1 MAWSKTIVHWQDA
14 GRVFISVPFTWYLP
28 KAKTLATWF
37 MQAGHYVY
45 IGGPAVELMPEYLS
59 GVANQ
64 IGGDLHPLPLARHN
78 PDATFTSRG
87 CPNQCGFCA
96 VPRIEGDLRELTDWR
111 PAPIVCDNNIL
122 ATSQRHFDNAIGRL
136 KQFRQVDFNQGLD
149 ARLLNGHHIDKLK
162 ELSLPIL
169 RFSFDH
175 IGMAPTVT
183 SAIQSVLQAGFAK
196 RRVKCYVMF
205 GFHDSPDD
213 ALYRAETIKKLGVRP
228 FLQRYQPLDG
238 DAALAKDSWVGPG
251 WTAKEMAS
259 FQRYWCRQ
267 NWFSRIPYAEFTG

>member
-1 MAWSKTIVHWQDA
+1 MGWAQAIIHWQDA
-14 GRVFISVPFTWYLP
+14 DRVFISVPFTWYLP

-45 IGGPAVELMPEYLS
+45 IGGPAVELMPDYLS
-59 GVANQ
+59 GVATQ
-64 IGGDLHPLPLARHN
+64 VGGDLHPLPLKRHN

-96 VPRIEGDLRELTDWR
+96 VPRIEGDLRELADWR

-122 ATSQRHFDNAIGRL
+122 ATSQRHFDNAIDRL

-149 ARLLNGHHIDKLK
+149 ARLLNAHHIDKLK

-175 IGMAPTVT
+175 IGMGTIVT

-196 RRVKCYVMF
+196 RRVRCYVMF

-213 ALYRAETIKKLGVRP
+213 ALYRVETIKKLGVRP
-228 FLQRYQPLDG
+228 FPQRYQALDG
-238 DAALAKDSWVGPG
+238 DAALAKDSWIGPG
-251 WTAKEMAS
+251 WVQEEMAR